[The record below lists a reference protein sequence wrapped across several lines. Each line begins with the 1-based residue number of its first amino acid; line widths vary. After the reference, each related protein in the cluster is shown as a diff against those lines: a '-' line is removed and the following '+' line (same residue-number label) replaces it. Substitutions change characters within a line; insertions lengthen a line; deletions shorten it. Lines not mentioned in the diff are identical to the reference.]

1 MKPRSTRSAFLMLYM
16 SCQEILVLFMKSLLG
31 YIIFCKELRI
41 IFSNK
46 LCVLLKIEVRFIGY
60 SNAICKQLQEIY
72 HYLLYSFLLQSI
84 HLPHSSLII
93 RVRTN
98 HCIYWIMDLS
108 RLPIINRVNGLYS
121 HFGAVYTQI
130 PQSSI

>member
-1 MKPRSTRSAFLMLYM
+1 MKPRSTSSAFLMLYM
-16 SCQEILVLFMKSLLG
+16 SYQDILDLFMKSLLG

-46 LCVLLKIEVRFIGY
+46 LCVLLKIENRFIGY
-60 SNAICKQLQEIY
+60 SNAICKQLQEI
-72 HYLLYSFLLQSI
+72 HHNLLYSYLEHSI
-84 HLPHSSLII
+84 HLPQISLII

-121 HFGAVYTQI
+121 QFEAVYTQI

>member
-1 MKPRSTRSAFLMLYM
+1 MKPRSTSSAFLMLYM
-16 SCQEILVLFMKSLLG
+16 SCQDILVLFMKSLLS

-46 LCVLLKIEVRFIGY
+46 LCVLLKIEGRIIGY
-60 SNAICKQLQEIY
+60 SNAICKQLQEIH
-72 HYLLYSFLLQSI
+72 HYLLYSYLEHSI
-84 HLPHSSLII
+84 HLPQISLII

-98 HCIYWIMDLS
+98 HFIYWIMDLS
-108 RLPIINRVNGLYS
+108 RLPIINRVNGLDS
-121 HFGAVYTQI
+121 HFEAVYTQI